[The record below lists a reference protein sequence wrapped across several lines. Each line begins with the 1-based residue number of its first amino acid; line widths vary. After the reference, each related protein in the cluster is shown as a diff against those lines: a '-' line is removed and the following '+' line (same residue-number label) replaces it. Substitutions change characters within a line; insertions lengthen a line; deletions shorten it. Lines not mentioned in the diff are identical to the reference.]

1 MTGPADIDNA
11 SEARYTQHDGWMD
24 GWDIMKQRQ
33 LCLCIAF
40 RFVLKNRILVMVE
53 Q

>member
-11 SEARYTQHDGWMD
+11 SEAWYTQHDGWMD

-33 LCLCIAF
+33 LCLCVAF
-40 RFVLKNRILVMVE
+40 RFALKNRILVMVE